1 MTKKTKIQ
9 IIKTFI
15 KISIVVFVLLVF
27 IVLGLFVK
35 PQQHFEDYNMKKWS
49 EITPEQQLDIITN
62 ITNLLADLM
71 KERDEILAMKVSQ
84 LGLSPDDTSVQSEGV
99 EGENVNLTPQI
110 AKQIGCAF
118 VSWLE
123 KKSGIPA
130 YELKIGVGRD
140 AHDCMLNRG
149 IMHGGGL
156 HTQKVTVQVREEK

>member
-62 ITNLLADLM
+62 ITNATENTDVM
-71 KERDEILAMKVSQ
+71 IACVSKIAR
-84 LGLSPDDTSVQSEGV
+84 LPDSEDM
-99 EGENVNLTPQI
+99 QI
-110 AKQIGCAF
+110 
-118 VSWLE
+118 
-123 KKSGIPA
+123 
-130 YELKIGVGRD
+130 RD
-140 AHDCMLNRG
+140 AVALCYTGIKLNVE
-149 IMHGGGL
+149 
-156 HTQKVTVQVREEK
+156 TENK